1 MSVDAQRTARRNES
15 ARCWLCVYSPMI
27 DNRYPVS
34 LRVEYIHVET
44 EVIDFRATMDSQPP
58 QTTGKASSTNEEPES
73 CYRTF

>member
-1 MSVDAQRTARRNES
+1 
-15 ARCWLCVYSPMI
+15 MI

-44 EVIDFRATMDSQPP
+44 EVIDFRATMDLQPP